1 MTAAPRHAAR
11 MSRVPITTVGPDG
24 VTHRDDVVAGEEP
37 LQILAA
43 GPEQEPIEIAVTM
56 RTPGHEDELAVGF
69 LVSEGLAI
77 AADVSGVTIDDPATA
92 ARPDDR
98 VTVHLRAPLDP
109 ATVAERHTVAT
120 ASCGI
125 CGKASIDDVVR
136 RCDPLPAG
144 PSVSAKIIRALPDAL
159 RAEQETFEATGGL
172 HAAGLFTAGGDL
184 AALRE
189 DVGRHNALDKVIGE
203 RALAGALPLH
213 DNIAVLSGRI
223 SFELVQ
229 KAAAAGIPILVAVGA
244 PTDLAIR
251 TAEAV
256 GMTLVGFVRAERAN
270 VYSRSDRL
278 VAP

>member
-1 MTAAPRHAAR
+1 MTTAHRHAAR
-11 MSRVPITTVGPDG
+11 MSRVAITTIGPG
-24 VTHRDDVVAGEEP
+24 GATQREDVVAGEEP

-43 GPEQEPIEIAVTM
+43 GPGQEPVEVAVTM
-56 RTPGHEDELAVGF
+56 RTPGHEDQLAVGF
-69 LVSEGLAI
+69 LVSEGLATP
-77 AADVSGVTIDDPATA
+77 ADVSGVTIGDPATV

-98 VTVHLRAPLDP
+98 VTVHLRRPLDP
-109 ATVAERHTVAT
+109 ADIAERHTVAT

-136 RCDPLPAG
+136 RCDPLPDG
-144 PSVSAKIIRALPDAL
+144 PEVSADIIRGLPETL

-172 HAAGLFTAGGDL
+172 HAAGLFTTEGSL
-184 AALRE
+184 ITLRE

-203 RALAGALPLH
+203 RALAHALPL
-213 DNIAVLSGRI
+213 NGSIAVLSGRI

-256 GMTLVGFVRAERAN
+256 GMTLIGFVRTDRAN
-270 VYSRSDRL
+270 VYTRADR
-278 VAP
+278 VAT

>member
-1 MTAAPRHAAR
+1 
-11 MSRVPITTVGPDG
+11 
-24 VTHRDDVVAGEEP
+24 
-37 LQILAA
+37 
-43 GPEQEPIEIAVTM
+43 M

-69 LVSEGLAI
+69 LVSEGLVAPG
-77 AADVSGVTIDDPATA
+77 AVSHVTIDDPATA

-98 VTVHLRAPLDP
+98 VTVHLTAPLDP

-136 RCDPLPAG
+136 RCDPLPDG
-144 PSVSAKIIRALPDAL
+144 PTVSATRIRALPHAL
-159 RAEQETFEATGGL
+159 RAAQETFEATGGL
-172 HAAGLFTAGGDL
+172 HAAGLFSAAGEL
-184 AALRE
+184 LTLRE

-213 DNIAVLSGRI
+213 GTIGVVSGRI

-244 PTDLAIR
+244 PTDLAVR
-251 TAEAV
+251 TAQAV
-256 GMTLVGFVRAERAN
+256 GMTLVGFVRGDRAN
-270 VYSRSDRL
+270 VYTRPERVS
-278 VAP
+278 A